1 MTNIYS
7 SKGSKVI
14 KNEDNIYT
22 LESSNS
28 LFLSYLTNVM
38 PNISKRNPSSIVFQS
53 KSVMTLSQQLAHH
66 KHGLSY
72 EAVDGIMRQII
83 KQIKFFEQ
91 NQFGLLFVSPEDII
105 VISNDIYVIANM
117 DAFKR
122 ENNGILVV
130 DTPYKKDNFKSPEF
144 HSIRSLPYRVSYKS
158 GYYSVACVG
167 VYCLFKVNIH
177 DKSDIDEMLLPILQ
191 TSLYWFLK
199 RALNKNLKER
209 FLILI

>member
-105 VISNDIYVIANM
+105 NIVPLVLGHRVLLTYEANIDKMNSKNIVLDIA
-117 DAFKR
+117 
-122 ENNGILVV
+122 
-130 DTPYKKDNFKSPEF
+130 
-144 HSIRSLPYRVSYKS
+144 
-158 GYYSVACVG
+158 
-167 VYCLFKVNIH
+167 
-177 DKSDIDEMLLPILQ
+177 
-191 TSLYWFLK
+191 
-199 RALNKNLKER
+199 KE
-209 FLILI
+209 LI